1 MKEVKE
7 AFKGNLQGKT
17 FLVQGFGN
25 VGKFVIKT
33 LESYRLRNEINRNG
47 NRQWEIMI
55 QEYRISVD
63 YIFVQNLS
71 KSKICLKKKNC
82 SN

>member
-33 LESYRLRNEINRNG
+33 LESYRLWDEINGNG
-47 NRQWEIMI
+47 NRQWEIMT
-55 QEYRISVD
+55 QEYRIL
-63 YIFVQNLS
+63 YY
-71 KSKICLKKKNC
+71 
-82 SN
+82 